1 MEQWKKDKAKKAAET
16 AAEKQA
22 RQLAAEEQRQQK
34 EIDEEKI
41 RLEKLYLE
49 MWEKKEEENSVKYSD
64 ERHRKN

>member
-22 RQLAAEEQRQQK
+22 RLLAAEEQRQQK
-34 EIDEEKI
+34 EIDEEKL